1 MNNYSSI
8 HTNIFT
14 NCLPPSSQG
23 WGMQLYT
30 KWYTSKVKEVNK
42 LRNTAPTPLS
52 DTTYYSMD
60 INITGSDTLFYTTTI
75 LHIMASLSSPSIHA
89 QKKKKKC
96 QLILIKLQWPY
107 ALGCNQLWQRQKD
120 SPPVVTAW
128 VCCSHYNL
136 YKNKKSHQTGN

>member
-30 KWYTSKVKEVNK
+30 KWYTSSSKVKEVNK

-75 LHIMASLSSPSIHA
+75 LHIMASLSSASFHA
-89 QKKKKKC
+89 PKKKKMSADIDKAAMTIC
-96 QLILIKLQWPY
+96 IRMQPAVAK
-107 ALGCNQLWQRQKD
+107 AKRQ
-120 SPPVVTAW
+120 STS
-128 VCCSHYNL
+128 SHSMGVL
-136 YKNKKSHQTGN
+136 